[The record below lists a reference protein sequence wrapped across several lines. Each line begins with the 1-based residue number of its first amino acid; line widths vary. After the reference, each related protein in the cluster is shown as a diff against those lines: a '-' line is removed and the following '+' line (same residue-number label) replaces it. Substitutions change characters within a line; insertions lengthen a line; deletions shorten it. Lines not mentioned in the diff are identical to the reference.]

1 MDFPHGE
8 TVTRQRGTATGDPY
22 SGENTLISWVA
33 PDELEIAGCAFNP
46 GVSTEPL
53 QDRRNAVLT
62 RPQVYA
68 PPDADVLSGDR
79 LVVRGDTYEV
89 VGRPADWR
97 SPFTGWA
104 PGLVIELEL
113 VEG

>member
-8 TVTRQRGTATGDPY
+8 TVTRLRGTATGDPY
-22 SGENTLISWVA
+22 SGENSAVSWTD
-33 PDELEIAGCAFNP
+33 PDELDIEGCAFNP

-53 QDRRNAVLT
+53 QDARNAVIT
-62 RPQVYA
+62 RPEVYA
-68 PPDADVLSGDR
+68 PPDADVEAGDR

-89 VGRPADWR
+89 VGNPQDWR
-97 SPFTGWA
+97 SPFTGWQ
-104 PGLVIELEL
+104 PGLAIQLEL